1 MSENLDLLDELLA
14 AAELAPTD
22 GPDPARCIAQL
33 PEPAKPKPKR
43 KGKKGGMTIHLAP
56 QELEAAEAV
65 RVGLCIKLK
74 TDISRAS
81 FLAIAVM
88 AGVELMR
95 GKL

>member
-1 MSENLDLLDELLA
+1 VSENLDLLDELLA
-14 AAELAPTD
+14 GVDLATTEATDAPT
-22 GPDPARCIAQL
+22 A
-33 PEPAKPKPKR
+33 EPVKPKPKR
-43 KGKKGGMTIHLAP
+43 KGKKGGMTIHLSP

>member
-14 AAELAPTD
+14 AAELATTEATD
-22 GPDPARCIAQL
+22 APSE
-33 PEPAKPKPKR
+33 EPAKPKPKR
-43 KGKKGGMTIHLAP
+43 KGKKGGMTIHLSP